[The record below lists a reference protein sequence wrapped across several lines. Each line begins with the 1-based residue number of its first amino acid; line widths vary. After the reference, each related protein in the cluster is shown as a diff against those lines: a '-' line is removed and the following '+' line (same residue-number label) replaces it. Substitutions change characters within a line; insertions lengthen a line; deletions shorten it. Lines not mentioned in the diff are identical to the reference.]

1 MRRQIGIGLALTAA
15 SLALSLVL
23 LEVVLRVGV
32 LRAES
37 FRSTRL
43 ETISRTNMKIPDL
56 REPRNA
62 IEPKGEAFRI
72 VVVGDSFAWG
82 DGVYTEDAF
91 PFRLE
96 SQINQLSMSRDFEVI
111 NWSHPGWSTIH
122 QMRSLIK
129 EFDRLSP
136 DLLVLSFVLND
147 PEPAQSRV
155 REENWQTLETR
166 IPEAGL
172 SGFFFRHSR
181 IFGLLSTGLEN
192 RRLRRAMNTYY
203 HELFEGQTWEDCQW
217 ALRRIRTTAYER
229 DIPMA
234 LVVFPL
240 FQGQMDNT
248 YPYLDL
254 HAKVRATGDTLGIPV
269 LDLFD
274 TYRGV
279 DGRRLATIPFTDAHP
294 SELAH
299 RLAAGAILEFL
310 IEKSLVPPPSGPL
323 GELPTEAEETS

>member
-1 MRRQIGIGLALTAA
+1 MRRQLGIGLALTVA
-15 SLALSLVL
+15 SLVLSLML

-32 LRAES
+32 LQTES
-37 FRSTRL
+37 FRATRL
-43 ETISRTNMKIPDL
+43 ETISGSNMKIPDL
-56 REPRNA
+56 REPRNTV
-62 IEPKGEAFRI
+62 EPKGEAFRI

-82 DGVYTEDAF
+82 DGVHTEDAF

-96 SQINQLSMSRDFEVI
+96 RQINQLSISRDFEVI

-129 EFDRLSP
+129 ELDRLSP
-136 DLLVLSFVLND
+136 NLLVLSFVLND
-147 PEPAQSRV
+147 PEPVRSRA
-155 REENWQTLETR
+155 RERNWQTLGTR
-166 IPEAGL
+166 TPEAGL
-172 SGFFFRHSR
+172 SGFLFRHSR

-192 RRLRRAMNTYY
+192 RRLRRAMNNYY
-203 HELFEGQTWEDCQW
+203 HDLFEGQTWEDCLW
-217 ALRRIRTTAYER
+217 ALRRIRTASYER
-229 DIPMA
+229 DIPIA

-254 HAKVRATGDTLGIPV
+254 HEKVKATEETFGVPV

-274 TYRGV
+274 AYQGV
-279 DGRRLATIPFTDAHP
+279 DGRRLATVPFTDAHP

-299 RLAAGAILEFL
+299 RLAADAILEFL
-310 IEKSLVPPPSGPL
+310 IEKGLVPLQTEGPM
-323 GELPTEAEETS
+323 ETPAGVSNG